1 MKQKQQ
7 LWSEIEKLKLQVLV
21 RQNTHNLRVN
31 WINISQQLQNRS
43 CTQCKFQY
51 RNVLHKQLQ
60 KVNYKWTQEQLLKF
74 HILAI
79 AYGNKWTYIQQNYF
93 PELKPKQLREAY
105 ENTLFMQ
112 QQYMQIIQRYDEN
125 RILKPKEIQ
134 FLHQSLDLILFVK
147 HQLQIG
153 EDQKVSYL
161 RKLVDD
167 KLQVTQEY
175 FQFLEV
181 QEDKVRQILGLKQLQ
196 Q

>member
-7 LWSEIEKLKLQVLV
+7 LWSESEKQKLQVLV
-21 RQNTHNLRVN
+21 QQNIRNSRVD
-31 WINISQQLQNRS
+31 WIKISQQLQYRS

-51 RNVLHKQLQ
+51 RNVLHKELQ
-60 KVNYKWTQEQLLKF
+60 RVNYKWTQEQLLKF

-79 AYGNKWTYIQQNYF
+79 DYGNKWTYIQQNYF

-112 QQYMQIIQRYDEN
+112 QQYMQIIQRYEEN
-125 RILKPKEIQ
+125 QILKPKEIQ
-134 FLHQSLDLILFVK
+134 ILHQSLNQILFVK
-147 HQLQIG
+147 QQLQD

-161 RKLVDD
+161 RKLVDN

-175 FQFLEV
+175 FQFLDAE
-181 QEDKVRQILGLKQLQ
+181 EDKVRQILGLKQLQ